1 MWIRN
6 LANVKAVEIYLL
18 NISCLMYAKYYFKH
32 WSDNYFLKNFQEV
45 CGLGKIHI
53 QANIGTLVTNNFR
66 KYAQGGAEQKEN
78 IYC

>member
-1 MWIRN
+1 MPSTIS
-6 LANVKAVEIYLL
+6 
-18 NISCLMYAKYYFKH
+18 NIGVIII
-32 WSDNYFLKNFQEV
+32 FLKNFQEV

-53 QANIGTLVTNNFR
+53 QANIGTHVTNNFR